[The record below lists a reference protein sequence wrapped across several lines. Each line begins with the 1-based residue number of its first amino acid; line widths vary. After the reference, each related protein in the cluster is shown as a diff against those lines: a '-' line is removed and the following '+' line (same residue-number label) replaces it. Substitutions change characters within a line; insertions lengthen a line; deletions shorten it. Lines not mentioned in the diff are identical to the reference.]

1 MSHGTVCYLYSLHPD
16 FYTLVS
22 IINRDLM
29 GNFCNNGPTILG
41 SSLGVDYNIGNC
53 CFSAKHAALVSKS

>member
-1 MSHGTVCYLYSLHPD
+1 
-16 FYTLVS
+16 
-22 IINRDLM
+22 M

-41 SSLGVDYNIGNC
+41 SSLGVDYDIGNC